1 MNTIVEN
8 KSKLDKLVQDG
19 YKIIYPNSIDGL
31 DFEVITEEW
40 FTTAGLMETHY
51 VIEKSLNCSAL
62 SLYEKFFKY
71 KNDLFLNFS
80 TLITSKFG
88 DCSDKKHILRFGKS
102 DAKKEFKIRKL
113 LIVSDSMEFK
123 LGDYPKFQEKIN
135 FILFDPK
142 NLYLVFYIDDKFK
155 SKEAQK
161 EDLEKNKKQNLE
173 NELEEDLQSLFD

>member
-1 MNTIVEN
+1 
-8 KSKLDKLVQDG
+8 
-19 YKIIYPNSIDGL
+19 
-31 DFEVITEEW
+31 
-40 FTTAGLMETHY
+40 
-51 VIEKSLNCSAL
+51 
-62 SLYEKFFKY
+62 
-71 KNDLFLNFS
+71 
-80 TLITSKFG
+80 
-88 DCSDKKHILRFGKS
+88 
-102 DAKKEFKIRKL
+102 
-113 LIVSDSMEFK
+113 MEFK